1 MLSTQSSLLSVCE
14 VDNETGFYSLKEFLL
29 LRSAIYMT
37 LIMEIYF
44 LLFLLVSSK
53 QLVSGKT

>member
-14 VDNETGFYSLKEFLL
+14 VDNETGFFSLKDFLL

-44 LLFLLVSSK
+44 QLFLLISSK